1 MNQKTVWNKIAP
13 AWAEYRNVS
22 PHFVV
27 DFLKDKKGK
36 ILDLGCG
43 SGRNFQKKAN
53 TKFYGLDFSKEMI
66 KIATKFAEKEKI
78 TAELKVS
85 PANKIFYEKDFF
97 DSAIYVAA
105 LHCIKSP
112 RKREKSLRELHRVLK
127 QNAKALVTAWSST
140 QKTIGGKF
148 GDVIVPWKK
157 DKTKLKRYYYIYK
170 KEELKNLLEKTG
182 FKVLKIYEEDNI
194 IAVVQKVS

>member
-22 PHFVV
+22 PNFVV

-53 TKFYGLDFSKEMI
+53 TEFYGVDFSKEMI
-66 KIATKFAEKEKI
+66 KLAKKFTEKEKI
-78 TAELKVS
+78 SAELKVS
-85 PANKIFYEKDFF
+85 SATKIPYEKDFF

-105 LHCIKSP
+105 FHCIKSP
-112 RKREKSLRELHRVLK
+112 RKREKSLRELHRILK
-127 QNAKALVTAWSST
+127 PNAKALISVWSST

-148 GDVIVPWKK
+148 GDVIVPWKR
-157 DKTKLKRYYYIYK
+157 DKTKLKRYYYIYT

-194 IAVVQKVS
+194 VAIGQKIS